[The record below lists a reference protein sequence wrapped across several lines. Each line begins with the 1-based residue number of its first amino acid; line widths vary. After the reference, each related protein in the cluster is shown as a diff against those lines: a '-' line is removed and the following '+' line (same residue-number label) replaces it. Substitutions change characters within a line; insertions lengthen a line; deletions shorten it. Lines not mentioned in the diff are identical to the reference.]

1 MNRKEAKKINQEIR
15 ESGIIS
21 NEIYEFLEKEIDLLL
36 EEELRE
42 EKSRVRHKISAL
54 FNDNYF
60 QASDFF
66 KQSLQISY

>member
-1 MNRKEAKKINQEIR
+1 MNRKDAKKINQEIR

-21 NEIYEFLEKEIDLLL
+21 NEIYEFLEKEIDSLL

-42 EKSRVRHKISAL
+42 EKSRVKNKISAL

-60 QASDFF
+60 QASAFF
-66 KQSLQISY
+66 KQSLQLSY